1 MVFFFS
7 KLTIATPRTGY
18 AAVVVPTNV
27 ANWSESKAVG
37 NVTAVNIGEGQINVY
52 FSRTNPCEELG
63 LTPAADGSLE
73 LTSDQRNAL
82 HQKLEAIKVL
92 NIPGS
97 TALLGMSLDWIPFE
111 DLNWLTIITEGATA
125 DLDVYVQMVEQRLPE
140 VGA

>member
-1 MVFFFS
+1 MSFFFS
-7 KLTIATPRTGY
+7 KLTIAQPDTGY

-52 FSRTNPCEELG
+52 FSRTNPCEGLN
-63 LTPAADGSLE
+63 LTPTSDGLLD
-73 LTSDQRNAL
+73 LTSDQRAAL

-97 TALLGMSLDWIPFE
+97 TALLGMSLDWIPFD
-111 DLNWLTIITEGATA
+111 DLNWLTVITEGSTT
-125 DLDVYVQMVEQRLPE
+125 DLDVYVQLAEQKLPE
-140 VGA
+140 MTL